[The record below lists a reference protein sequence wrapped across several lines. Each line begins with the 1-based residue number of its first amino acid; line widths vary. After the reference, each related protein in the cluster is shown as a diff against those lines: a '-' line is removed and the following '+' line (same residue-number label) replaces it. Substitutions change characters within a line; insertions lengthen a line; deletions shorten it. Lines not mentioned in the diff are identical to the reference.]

1 MESKIIEHPSDNNID
16 DLIKIIETFNI
27 DKSIGKIKLRE
38 FQEYLEKI
46 YDNTSKEY
54 SIKLENLSRI
64 YTAFLSKL
72 TALIYEASNLIENPN
87 TSKDDFEDIKSIFSG
102 LKMLQ
107 TKDDIIKIEK
117 GVLFF
122 FEYFW
127 RKKIRMCNDR

>member
-122 FEYFW
+122 FEYF
-127 RKKIRMCNDR
+127 